1 MNPPSYVNLHSHTQ
15 YSMLDGQGSPD
26 RYMERAAQLGM
37 ESLAITDHGNVSGIL
52 DFYQAGQEH
61 GVKPILGEEF
71 YQARKTRF
79 DQDEEELSGKTNAD
93 LGQRGPYHLIGL
105 ARNEAGYKNLIK
117 MSSQAYLTGFYGKPR
132 IDHQLIAEHSEGLTI
147 LSGCLSGEIQR
158 ALLRDDFDF
167 ALDAA
172 GRMQDIVGKEYYF
185 IEIQDHDIPEQ
196 HYVRDGTIEIARR
209 LGALIVPTGDC
220 HYVHQEDWESH
231 DTLLCIQT
239 GAKKEQEGR
248 FKFAGPHFY
257 LQSYEEMLRKFPA
270 EWLANTLKVSESVD
284 LELHFG
290 TFYFPDFPIPDN
302 HTYDSFLEENVWA
315 GLKDRYGWDLSQ
327 EVVDRAN
334 YELNIVKEMGFQ
346 SYFLV
351 VADLVSW
358 ARTNGIRMGVGR
370 GSAASSIIS
379 YALRITG
386 LDPLKFNLLFE
397 RFLVPGRKSMPDID
411 LDMDDRYRDKIIA
424 YSKEKYGSDHVA
436 NICTFTSI
444 AARSAIRDSARVLDY
459 EYAVGDKIA
468 KLVPLPIQGF
478 SKSLKESLDSP
489 DLQKVYVS
497 DNDAK
502 KIIDSAIAV
511 EGVIRQTG
519 IHAAG
524 IVIAKSNITNF
535 VPVMQGMKKGIKGP
549 VTTQWDMDWVEKN
562 GILKIDFLG
571 LRNLAVIDI
580 AIANIKERH
589 GIEIETDTIPLD
601 DEVTY
606 DSLCTGE
613 SSGLFQLESGGMRS
627 MMVSMKPNCIEDL
640 MALVSLYR
648 PGPLGSNM
656 DKTYIAR
663 KHGHERIVFDTP
675 ELAPI
680 LKNTYGVMLYQENIL
695 SISRELANFTAA
707 EADDLRKAMG
717 KKQKDKIGLFR
728 EKFVEGAYESHGI
741 DRRIANKIY
750 SDIEF
755 FGAYGF
761 NIAHAASYGVTAYWT
776 AYLKA
781 HYPVEYMAALLST
794 VSDKPLKLGIY
805 LNECR
810 RMGITVYPPSINK
823 SKEEFIVL
831 SDNEI
836 LFGLISVRGVG
847 ESMCK
852 ALISCR
858 DEPYSNIYDFMRRV
872 DGLVLNKGVLEAL
885 IESGSLD
892 ELTEPQ
898 EVHLMSRDVKM
909 EILNQ
914 ERNRLGA
921 YVSDHPV
928 IGIWDT
934 LEPNIT
940 HKIINLEEAM
950 DGERVKVGGLISTVE
965 RKTTKRGDA
974 MYILTFEDISGAIEV
989 VCFPKEAH
997 RFADTLEEGRIALLE
1012 GRVQRDGDEE
1022 NSIDKLIMTDISF
1035 PEISQYQ
1042 SGHPIYLDFP
1052 THPGIGI
1059 LNKIHELIEKNPG
1072 DSQVYIK
1079 YPKYRHSV
1087 ILKMQK
1093 PTSKEIENN
1102 LKLLV
1107 QSEKIGV

>member
-1 MNPPSYVNLHSHTQ
+1 
-15 YSMLDGQGSPD
+15 MLDGHGSPD
-26 RYMERAAQLGM
+26 KYMERASQLGM
-37 ESLAITDHGNVSGIL
+37 SSLAITDHGNVAGIL

-79 DQDEEELSGKTNAD
+79 DHDEEELSGKTNAD
-93 LGQRGPYHLIGL
+93 LGQRGPYHLIVL

-132 IDHQLIAEHSEGLTI
+132 IDHQLIAEHAEGLTV

-158 ALLRDDFDF
+158 ALLRDNFDF

-172 GRMQDIVGKEYYF
+172 GRMQDIVGKENYF

-196 HYVRDGTIEIARR
+196 RYVRDGTIEIAKR
-209 LGALIVPTGDC
+209 LNALIVPTGDC
-220 HYVHQEDWESH
+220 HYVHKEDWESH

-257 LQSYEEMLRKFPA
+257 LQSYEEMLKKFPA
-270 EWLANTLKVSESVD
+270 EWLANTLAIGESVD
-284 LELHFG
+284 LKLNFG
-290 TFYFPDFPIPDN
+290 TFYFPEFPIPDGY
-302 HTYDSFLEENVWA
+302 TYDTYLDKCVWE
-315 GLKDRYGWDLSQ
+315 GLKERYGWDLPQ
-327 EVVDRAN
+327 AVVDRAN
-334 YELNIVKEMGFQ
+334 YELDVVKKMGFQ

-351 VADLVSW
+351 VEDLVRW
-358 ARTNGIRMGVGR
+358 AREHKIRMGVGR

-424 YSKEKYGSDHVA
+424 YSKERYGSDHVA

-459 EYAVGDKIA
+459 EYVVGDKIA
-468 KLVPLPIQGF
+468 KLVPEPVQGF

-489 DLQKVYVS
+489 DLRKVY
-497 DNDAK
+497 DTDDDAR
-502 KIIDSAIAV
+502 KIIDSAMAV

-524 IVIAKSNITNF
+524 IVIAQDEITNF
-535 VPVMQGMKKGIKGP
+535 LPVMQDMKKGIKGP
-549 VTTQWDMDWVEKN
+549 VITQWDMDWVEKN

-580 AIANIKERH
+580 AIQNIKDRH
-589 GIEIETDTIPLD
+589 GIEIETDEIPLD
-601 DEVTY
+601 DPATY
-606 DSLCTGE
+606 DALCTGE
-613 SSGLFQLESGGMRS
+613 SLGMFQIEGGGMRS
-627 MMVSMKPNCIEDL
+627 MMVSMKPSCIEDL

-648 PGPLGSNM
+648 PGPLGSHM

-663 KHGHERIVFDTP
+663 KHGNERVVFDTP
-675 ELAPI
+675 ELESI

-695 SISRELANFTAA
+695 SISRELANFTAG

-728 EKFVEGAYESHGI
+728 EKFVEGAYESKGI

-761 NIAHAASYGVTAYWT
+761 NIAHAASYGVTAFWT
-776 AYLKA
+776 AYLKT

-810 RMGITVYPPSINK
+810 RMGITVYPPSINR
-823 SKEEFIVL
+823 SEEEFTVL

-836 LFGLISVRGVG
+836 LYGLISVRGVG
-847 ESMCK
+847 EAICK

-858 DEPYSNIYDFMRRV
+858 DEPYQNIYDFMRRV
-872 DGLVLNKGVLEAL
+872 DPQGLNKGVLEAL
-885 IESGSLD
+885 IESGAFD
-892 ELTEPQ
+892 EIIEDQP
-898 EVHLMSRDVKM
+898 VHLMSRDVKM
-909 EILNQ
+909 EVLAN

-934 LEPNIT
+934 LEPHIT
-940 HKIINLEEAM
+940 HRILNLEDAM
-950 DGERVKVGGLISTVE
+950 DGERVKIGGLISTVDK
-965 RKTTKRGDA
+965 KTTKRGDT
-974 MYILTFEDISGAIEV
+974 MYIMSLEDISGAVEV
-989 VCFPKEAH
+989 IVFPKEAK
-997 RFADTLEEGRIALLE
+997 RYGNTLREGLIALVEGRL
-1012 GRVQRDGDEE
+1012 QRDGDEE
-1022 NSIDKLIMTDISF
+1022 NSIDKLISTDISY

-1042 SGHPIYLDFP
+1042 SGRPIYLNFADR
-1052 THPGIGI
+1052 PGVGI
-1059 LNKIHELIEKNPG
+1059 LNKIHELIESNPG

-1079 YPKYRHSV
+1079 YPEYRHT
-1087 ILKMQK
+1087 ITLKMQK
-1093 PTSKEIENN
+1093 PTSKNIENN